1 MVMQYS
7 ILNRFM
13 KITQRI
19 DREKGRQ
26 KMSAKRPTGHR
37 DWIRNIFEK
46 FTADLKLKSDISNK
60 AGQ

>member
-1 MVMQYS
+1 MVMQNP

-13 KITQRI
+13 KITQGF
-19 DREKGRQ
+19 DREKERQ
-26 KMSAKRPTGHR
+26 KKSAKRPTGHR

-46 FTADLKLKSDISNK
+46 FTVDLQLKSDISNK